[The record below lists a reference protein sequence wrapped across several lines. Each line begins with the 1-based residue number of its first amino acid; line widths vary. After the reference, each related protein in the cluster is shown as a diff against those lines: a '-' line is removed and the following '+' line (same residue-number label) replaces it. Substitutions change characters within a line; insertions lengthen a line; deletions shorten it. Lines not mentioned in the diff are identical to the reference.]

1 MTIIPSNGNE
11 ETAEENLSCEDRAG
25 WQLGNIE
32 VPEEDAYSDVVFAR
46 LR

>member
-11 ETAEENLSCEDRAG
+11 ETAKTFPVKIKPDGTSE
-25 WQLGNIE
+25 NIE
-32 VPEEDAYSDVVFAR
+32 VPEEDAYSAIVYAR